1 MALSLPTSGSLSK
14 LTIAN
19 WFGQNPSSSSTA
31 NSVRLGGTGTPW
43 SLNQIVFSNTNSTTP
58 SSNTRS
64 IADYRGAKFAMFSN
78 SSRTSAHGSTY
89 SNTSGGSFTCYFG
102 IHNRYGTNSGMLY
115 SYNRGFP
122 ITLHFQTISG
132 NLSNIVLR
140 VKTGTS
146 NTLQTLSV
154 PFGVNEISFVG
165 NYWYFSISMSLQGA
179 TWEGLVTASPGYH
192 GSYTGQG
199 DGYHKIGMDLELPG
213 VSSDSSFGPPMKD
226 PPKFR

>member
-78 SSRTSAHGSTY
+78 SSRSNVYGSTY
-89 SNTSGGSFTCYFG
+89 SNLSFGSFACYFG

-122 ITLHFQTISG
+122 ITLDFQTISG
-132 NLSNIVLR
+132 SLSNISIR
-140 VKTGTS
+140 VRTGTS
-146 NTLQTLSV
+146 STLQTLSV
-154 PFGVNEISFVG
+154 PFGVNQVSFVG
-165 NYWYFSISMSLQGA
+165 NYYYLSISMPFEGA
-179 TWEGLVTASPGYH
+179 SWEGLVVAQPGYH

-199 DGYHKIGMDLELPG
+199 NGYHKIALDLEWPRA
-213 VSSDSSFGPPMKD
+213 SSSSFGPPMKD
-226 PPKFR
+226 PGMFR